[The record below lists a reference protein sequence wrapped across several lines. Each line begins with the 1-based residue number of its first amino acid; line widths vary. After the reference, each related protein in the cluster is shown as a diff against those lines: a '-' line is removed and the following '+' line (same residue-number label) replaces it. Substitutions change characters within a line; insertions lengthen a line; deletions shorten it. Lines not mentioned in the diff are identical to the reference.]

1 MNVND
6 QRLTQQLLAWRQGD
20 TLSGIRFRH
29 VARRDLPLSQVSK
42 RIAPDLLAAAPSDE
56 IIVTTE
62 PQALVIVSQTCDIV
76 RAPEH
81 LPFIDVCAVVEL
93 SSDISSEA
101 RRGRRPRYAPLPAL
115 GDAAFA
121 DLCQTMSVEKS
132 VLLDVEPSRGVVT
145 TVDQRTFARALARY
159 RARFAFPDAF
169 TDAVDALR
177 RHLQALAS
185 KQTPEARLEGMV
197 RSIRAEPLG
206 SDGWEAEHVEV
217 RLYFVVD
224 EEALPLGYSTSS
236 ATPVL
241 PADMQQLCT
250 ALCETVRNQTSSQ
263 REAALNLG
271 WQRLADHWRSK
282 ARLGSTADPKQTVQI
297 VEAVAISESEM
308 TVAQYV
314 RSEQLDFDHLSE
326 ASPGSAPSAL

>member
-1 MNVND
+1 MNAND
-6 QRLTQQLLAWRQGD
+6 LRLTQQLLAWRQGD
-20 TLSGIRFRH
+20 TLSGVRFRH
-29 VARRDLPLSQVSK
+29 VARRDLPLSQASK

-76 RAPEH
+76 RVPEQ

-93 SSDISSEA
+93 SSDISSDA

-132 VLLDVEPSRGVVT
+132 VLLDLEPRHGVLT
-145 TVDQRTFARALARY
+145 IVDQRTFARALARY

-169 TDAVDALR
+169 TDGVDALR
-177 RHLQALAS
+177 RHLQSLAS
-185 KQTPEARLEGMV
+185 KQTPEAQLEGMV

-206 SDGWEAEHVEV
+206 SVGWEAEHVEV

-224 EEALPLGYSTSS
+224 EEALPLGYEILP
-236 ATPVL
+236 APAL
-241 PADMQQLCT
+241 PADLQQLC
-250 ALCETVRNQTSSQ
+250 AVLCETVEHQTSSQ
-263 REAALNLG
+263 RGAVLNLG

-282 ARLGSTADPKQTVQI
+282 ARVGSTADPKQTVQI

-326 ASPGSAPSAL
+326 PSPGSAPSAL

>member
-6 QRLTQQLLAWRQGD
+6 LRLTQQLLAWRQGD

-42 RIAPDLLAAAPSDE
+42 HIAPDLLAAAPSDE

-132 VLLDVEPSRGVVT
+132 VLLDLEPSRGVLTV
-145 TVDQRTFARALARY
+145 VDQRAFARALARY

-177 RHLQALAS
+177 RHLQSLAS

-206 SDGWEAEHVEV
+206 TDGWEAAHVEV

-224 EEALPLGYSTSS
+224 EEALPLGYEISP
-236 ATPVL
+236 APAL
-241 PADMQQLCT
+241 PTDLLQLCA
-250 ALCETVRNQTSSQ
+250 ALCETVEHQTSSQ

-282 ARLGSTADPKQTVQI
+282 ARLGSTHDPKQTVQI

-326 ASPGSAPSAL
+326 PSPGSAPSAL